1 MKMSK
6 KYSSRATKMVL
17 ASLLAASVALPNLA
31 AAEVETSSS
40 STTSSSQVA
49 EMQKLINF
57 TIEPA
62 DSRMASYFK
71 KPGKLIS
78 TPYAKGEFLD
88 PQIEASALSV
98 ITALTV
104 NGQSVLNERNG
115 VKTVY
120 IPVTEDYSDI
130 ELSITTKYSSEP
142 TVITLNLDPESVR
155 EEAVQKE
162 VVEEEKQDPG
172 LVITS
177 SSLPDGVYT
186 ATASYLNE
194 KDYTKVSSM
203 GNYFSKDVVIK
214 VQNGKATLDVSII
227 KDNKAILEAKN
238 VIGDKTELAEVTA
251 KTVEGY
257 NKVFTLPVEK
267 IGDFNLVNA
276 VIDYS
281 KSSAAASMPAGM
293 PAINNHNI
301 VLKVDATTLA
311 TKGTITAVHAT
322 STEPSIMNS
331 YMNSNMTVKALAE
344 GYEVEMSF
352 HSGQYVHGFEV
363 EGKEAT
369 LVKAHSN
376 TDKTSIY
383 KFNVSSLKE
392 LINSKIH
399 VIVPGMYDINHDVR
413 LKFEGKA
420 IQPFGDIEKSWAKNY
435 INELY
440 TNGIFATAK
449 NFNPTNKTERYQF
462 ALMLQRALKLDVPN
476 NTTFKDIQKFDA
488 ETVDAV
494 KALSNFGVI
503 NGKDAAKTTFD
514 PKGQISRQDTAI
526 MINRLLAKY
535 GYVAKE
541 DATVTFADVK
551 DATKGTAYEK
561 EAYNAIAQLNSLGIM
576 TGKDNNKFDPKGTL
590 TRQEMAKVLTVTL
603 EVLQGLKK

>member
-1 MKMSK
+1 MSK

-17 ASLLAASVALPNLA
+17 ASLLAASVALPSLA
-31 AAEVETSSS
+31 AAEGADTSS
-40 STTSSSQVA
+40 TVSSSQVA

-57 TIEPA
+57 TIDPA
-62 DSRMASYFK
+62 DSRMAGYFK
-71 KPGKLIS
+71 KPGKLIT
-78 TPYAKGEFLD
+78 TPYAKGEYLD
-88 PQIEASALSV
+88 PQIDESALSV

-130 ELSITTKYSSEP
+130 ELSITTKFSSEP
-142 TVITLNLDPESVR
+142 TVITLKLDPKSVR
-155 EEAVQKE
+155 EEAVKKE
-162 VVEEEKQDPG
+162 VEEVKQDPG

-177 SSLPDGVYT
+177 SSLPDGLYT
-186 ATASYLNE
+186 ATASFLNE
-194 KDYTKVSSM
+194 KDYAKASSM

-214 VQNGKATLDVSII
+214 VQNGKATVDVSII
-227 KDNKAILEAKN
+227 KDNQAILEAKN
-238 VIGDKTELAEVTA
+238 VSGDKTEQAEVTA

-257 NKVFTLPVEK
+257 NKIFTLPVEK
-267 IGDFNLVNA
+267 IGDFNVANA

-293 PAINNHNI
+293 PAINNHNF

-311 TKGTITAVHAT
+311 TKGTLTALHAT
-322 STEPSIMNS
+322 SKESSVMNS
-331 YMNSNMTVKALAE
+331 YMNPGMTAKALAE
-344 GYEVEMSF
+344 GFEVEMSF
-352 HSGQYVHGFEV
+352 KAGQYVHGFEV

-369 LVKAHSN
+369 LVKAHSDK
-376 TDKTSIY
+376 DKTAIY
-383 KFNVSSLKE
+383 KFNVSSLNE
-392 LINSKIH
+392 LVNAKIH
-399 VIVPGMYDINHDVR
+399 VIVPGMYDSNHDVLLN
-413 LKFEGKA
+413 LKGKA

-440 TNGIFATAK
+440 SKGIFATDK
-449 NFNPTNKTERYQF
+449 KFNPTNKTERYQF
-462 ALMLQRALKLDVPN
+462 ALMLQRALKLEVPN

-488 ETVDAV
+488 ETVNAV

-503 NGKDAAKTTFD
+503 NGKNTAKTIFD
-514 PKGQISRQDTAI
+514 PNGQISRQDTAI
-526 MINRLLAKY
+526 MINRLLVKS

-541 DATVTFADVK
+541 DATVTFTDVK
-551 DATKGTAYEK
+551 NGKNGSAYEK
-561 EAYNAIAQLNSLGIM
+561 EAYNAITQLNSLGIM
-576 TGKDNNKFDPKGTL
+576 IGKEKNKFDPKGTL